1 MIHYSKKASFTDLT
15 RQIVCF
21 PILLGKTSENIW
33 NWEAHAKQN
42 KKNKK
47 TLEGDWT
54 NLLNLLSVTFIVPVE
69 PGFFFGQE
77 ATLDMC
83 HYYTKAGLYGLWCL
97 I

>member
-1 MIHYSKKASFTDLT
+1 MIHYSKKAAFTDLT

-33 NWEAHAKQN
+33 NWEAHAE
-42 KKNKK
+42 KKN
-47 TLEGDWT
+47 LEGDWT
-54 NLLNLLSVTFIVPVE
+54 NLLNLSVTFKVPVE
-69 PGFFFGQE
+69 PGFSFGQE

-83 HYYTKAGLYGLWCL
+83 HYYSMASRYGLWCL